1 METEDAS
8 LRAEGVCV
16 EEEKQTPAS
25 APEKGKKSLQNALL
39 IVIAALLF
47 LQVAVS
53 AFGLYLNMARDQ
65 MASAQRASIV
75 QSVNK
80 YTENVNALTN
90 QMLEQYKK
98 EVYGGGKVDT
108 VEKQLVMGAEYN
120 FMGLMLLVRQN
131 NEIIKMLTQLK

>member
-1 METEDAS
+1 METKDTSLQAEDIF
-8 LRAEGVCV
+8 
-16 EEEKQTPAS
+16 EKKEHSRTS
-25 APEKGKKSLQNALL
+25 VPERNKKSLQNALL
-39 IVIAALLF
+39 IVIAVLLL

-53 AFGLYLNMARDQ
+53 AFGLYLDMARDQ
-65 MASAQRASIV
+65 MAAAQRASMV

-80 YTENVNALTN
+80 YTENVNTLTN

-108 VEKQLVMGAEYN
+108 VEKQIVMGTEYN